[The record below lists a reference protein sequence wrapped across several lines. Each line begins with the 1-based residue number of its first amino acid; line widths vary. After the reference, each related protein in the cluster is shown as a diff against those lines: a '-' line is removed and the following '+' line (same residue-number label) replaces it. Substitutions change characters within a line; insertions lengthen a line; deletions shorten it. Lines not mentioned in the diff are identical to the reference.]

1 MFLCKRKELN
11 FLSFSPAVNT
21 REGENMLPK
30 LIIVTDLDHF
40 KLYTKKVDPKGKV
53 SLNLSMSNSSLN
65 LHKKRG
71 EAFFDV
77 EGSFYGIRGCG
88 TGESYCKRLEK
99 EQRKIKEISE
109 QITTVLENNPH
120 HKWSFSAPQAI
131 NDHIVE
137 MLPESIK
144 NRLRENLYANLTAIP
159 TDEVL
164 AHFSK

>member
-1 MFLCKRKELN
+1 
-11 FLSFSPAVNT
+11 
-21 REGENMLPK
+21 MLPK

-40 KLYTKKVDPKGKV
+40 KLYTRKVDPKGKL
-53 SLNLSMSNSSLN
+53 SLSLSMSKNSLN
-65 LHKKRG
+65 LHKKIG

-77 EGSFYGIRGCG
+77 QGSFHGIRGSG
-88 TGESYCKRLEK
+88 TGESYCSRVEK

-120 HKWSFSAPQAI
+120 QRWSFSAPQAI
-131 NDHIVE
+131 NNHIVE
-137 MLPESIK
+137 LLPESIK